1 MNTRHRVPFFS
12 EFLTVTQPFGTLLLS
27 KSFVS
32 GVKHEQNEHSLVL
45 LSQGKNMKAENFD
58 FEEKKQ
64 KYFRTNGGI
73 SPFVLTTQVLRYHE
87 WTPATIE
94 QRQSQLIE
102 ALRQLWKL

>member
-1 MNTRHRVPFFS
+1 
-12 EFLTVTQPFGTLLLS
+12 
-27 KSFVS
+27 
-32 GVKHEQNEHSLVL
+32 
-45 LSQGKNMKAENFD
+45 MKAENFD

-94 QRQSQLIE
+94 QR
-102 ALRQLWKL
+102 